1 MVYLEKSLLS
11 TRQKRSVE
19 TRKKLLAAGREVFI
33 EHSFQKTTISQ
44 IIKKAATGYGTAYVY
59 FKNKDDILIV
69 LMEDVMN
76 QFYSIAERSFQPKS
90 KKEAHMMIQ
99 NQVRAFLQMA
109 EKERTMLQIFEEAI
123 GASIEVRQKWSD
135 IRERFINRIIQDIAF
150 SQENGLARN
159 NIDKAIVARG
169 WFYMNEM
176 FLWEIVRNDKEISLE
191 KITFTLTELYTVGL
205 YEKG

>member
-1 MVYLEKSLLS
+1 
-11 TRQKRSVE
+11 
-19 TRKKLLAAGREVFI
+19 
-33 EHSFQKTTISQ
+33 
-44 IIKKAATGYGTAYVY
+44 
-59 FKNKDDILIV
+59 
-69 LMEDVMN
+69 MEDVMN